1 MAEYT
6 KNLGLKKPDRSD
18 RFSIEDLNGNMD
30 IIDIIPDMASG
41 TTVPVGTA
49 YAWTEGSAVKA
60 VVGVA
65 RTAAEGVT
73 VQSVTGDME
82 LEGEE
87 N

>member
-18 RFSIEDLNGNMD
+18 RFSIEDFNDNID